1 MSDEPRITE
10 QDVQN
15 LVKGQGMS
23 APSHLIEAIM
33 DRVKELE
40 RDGQELSQEELDDYF
55 GRSQDGPDQD
65 LDLDR

>member
-23 APSHLIEAIM
+23 APSRLIEAIM

-55 GRSQDGPDQD
+55 GRTQDGPDQD